1 MGHMPDNLIDLVI
14 TSPPYDNLRSYH
26 GYLFDFEN
34 IARGLFRVVKA
45 GGVIVWVVG
54 DQTQNGSESGSS
66 FKQVLYFKEL
76 GFNLHDTMIYKKGH
90 PIPLNHNRYEQEF
103 EYMFILS
110 KGRPKTFNPIMI
122 PCKLSGVKTGKRTF
136 YQTKDQDAPTMAHKV
151 APVKETKI
159 KGNIWEIYNS
169 GGIKGHPAQ
178 FPEQLVYDHLISW
191 SNEGD
196 LIYDPFMGSGTTA
209 IVAKMN
215 GRNYIGSEI
224 SEKYCAIAEE
234 RLT

>member
-34 IARGLFRVVKA
+34 IARALFKAVKA

-54 DQTQNGSESGSS
+54 DQTQNGSESASS

-169 GGIKGHPAQ
+169 ERSRRSMPLKRMSVIPLFSSLGEKETVLLGSATDRIPVSGRAPAS
-178 FPEQLVYDHLISW
+178 PPSV
-191 SNEGD
+191 
-196 LIYDPFMGSGTTA
+196 
-209 IVAKMN
+209 
-215 GRNYIGSEI
+215 
-224 SEKYCAIAEE
+224 
-234 RLT
+234 